1 MQQIGVQMGS
11 QASARWQLYRSL
23 AEPVRLQLLALVDRE
38 EFTVGEL
45 GTLTAQSQPKVSRH
59 VSALRTQGLLRIRK
73 EGTRAWAS
81 LTAGAKEDP
90 VVFDALEAGRVLC
103 EGDGSF
109 ERIGQVHRQ
118 REQEG
123 REFFRMPQAH
133 GSVVLPEA
141 LRAYLTALSPVMGKA
156 DLAIDVGTG
165 DGAFV
170 DILAPLFY
178 RVIAIDREAAQL
190 QRLQQRLSVHGLRHV
205 ELWEGEF
212 SDASLLARIQ
222 QAGGADA
229 VCAAR
234 VLHHAA
240 WPAKAMAAFAAM
252 ARPGGRIVVL
262 DYQAHQAEE
271 LREQGDIWLG
281 FEPAELRRL
290 AESAGLK
297 EIDVLPIRAPLGLDG
312 ADAQVSWQI
321 LMGTKE

>member
-1 MQQIGVQMGS
+1 MGTAEAQLGS
-11 QASARWQLYRSL
+11 QGLSRWQLYRSL
-23 AEPVRLQLLALVDRE
+23 AEPVRLQLLALVARE

-45 GTLTAQSQPKVSRH
+45 GVLANQPQPKVSRH
-59 VSALRTQGLLRIRK
+59 VSALRMQGLVRIRK

-81 LTAGAKEDP
+81 LAPGVKDDP
-90 VVFDALEAGRVLC
+90 VVFDALAAGRLLC

-109 ERIGQVHRQ
+109 DRIGQVHRQ

-123 REFFRMPQAH
+123 RDFFKTPLRH

-141 LRAYLTALSPVMGKA
+141 LRVYLMALSPLLGKA
-156 DLAIDVGTG
+156 DLAVDVGTG
-165 DGAFV
+165 DGEFV
-170 DILAPLFY
+170 DILAPLFR

-190 QRLQQRLSVHGLRHV
+190 ERLRQRLLAHGLDQV

-212 SDASLLARIQ
+212 SDALLVARIQ

-234 VLHHAA
+234 MLHHAA
-240 WPAKAMAAFAAM
+240 QPAKAMAAFAAM
-252 ARPGGRIVVL
+252 ARPAGRVVVL
-262 DYQAHQAEE
+262 DYQAHQTEE
-271 LREQGDIWLG
+271 LRGQGDVWLG

-312 ADAQVSWQI
+312 ADAQLPWQI
-321 LMGTKE
+321 LIGTKE